1 MTSDVQGNRPLSE
14 DELQE
19 LVASSDAGARNPVG
33 AVGLSLAV
41 IAVSWSVFQ
50 VVLASP
56 LANYLLPGA
65 VNNNSRLIH
74 LAFALMLGFM
84 AYPAMGRESRN
95 LVSFALGH
103 LGTVLG
109 LGAFSVAL
117 ILTLSPEISMNTAVL
132 MGAVI
137 AVILVIPTYLNGSG
151 FATPLERAVSALGV
165 FCAILVLSYSGFAII
180 GQYLA
185 GGWSG
190 TLKIGAS
197 VLGLVTA
204 FWVLMVYVRQWKT
217 PESDFIPIQDWALAA
232 AGVFVSVYGFL
243 NYQKIVDSGG
253 LADNI
258 DKFYALAGLLI
269 LFEAARRALGPAMA
283 IIATVFLAYVFFGS
297 SEYVPE
303 VIRWKGASL
312 KKAMSHMWITSE
324 GVFGIAL
331 GVSTKFVFLF
341 VLFGALLDKAGAG
354 NYFIKMAFGALGHL
368 RGGPAKAAVVGS
380 AATGLISGS
389 SIANVVTT
397 GTFTIPLMKRVGFSS
412 EQAGAVEVAS
422 SVNGQIMPPVMG
434 AAAFLMVEYVG
445 ISYVEVITHALL
457 PASISYIA
465 LVYIVHLEAVKRNMP
480 TLGNREVHMA
490 RTILGMASFFA
501 VFAGLCYGT
510 QFPVDAA
517 YKWAPSIAGILMFGV
532 VFAVY
537 VTLVALASKTP
548 DLEPDDPNAKE
559 VELPDVAKIYT
570 AGLHYLLPIIV
581 LVYFLMIEQKSPGLS
596 AFWATALL
604 FVILLTQK
612 PLKAIFRN
620 QSNLSATFVEGATDL
635 WNGMIDGSRNMIGIA
650 LATATAGVIVGTV
663 TLTGVGQVMADLV
676 ESMAYGLTY
685 ISALG
690 VHAISPI
697 TDVVGITSFQG
708 TVAER
713 AADMT
718 GTILVFVLICVGLL
732 SLVLGMGLPT
742 TANYIV
748 VSSLM
753 AGVVVELGAQSGLI
767 VPLIA
772 VHLFVFYFGIMADVT
787 PPVGL
792 ASFAAAAVSGGDAIR
807 TGFVAFFYSLRTV
820 ALPFVFIFNTDL
832 LLIDVTWAQGLLVAI
847 SATIAI
853 LVFTAGT
860 MGYFLT
866 RSRFYESVLLVV
878 VAFALFRP
886 DFFMNRIMPPH
897 TAVAPIE
904 LVQALDAAETGGE
917 FRITVA
923 GPDFDTAEMISTT
936 LVIAVSDTSS
946 GAEVADNAGLV
957 LLPEGDQMNLDAPGF
972 GTPAEQ
978 DLGNFDFYGDTP
990 VQITAIL
997 APAEQMPKELVFL
1010 PALLLLAFVT
1020 LMQRGRVRKEG
1031 ELA

>member
-1 MTSDVQGNRPLSE
+1 MTSDAQGNRPLSE
-14 DELQE
+14 EELQE

-33 AVGLSLAV
+33 SVGVFLAIVAV
-41 IAVSWSVFQ
+41 IWSVFQ

-56 LANYLLPGA
+56 LANLLLPGS
-65 VNNNSRLIH
+65 VINNSRQIH
-74 LAFALMLGFM
+74 LAFAIFLAFA
-84 AYPAMGRESRN
+84 AYPALKS
-95 LVSFALGH
+95 
-103 LGTVLG
+103 
-109 LGAFSVAL
+109 
-117 ILTLSPEISMNTAVL
+117 SPRGYVPVQDWI
-132 MGAVI
+132 
-137 AVILVIPTYLNGSG
+137 
-151 FATPLERAVSALGV
+151 
-165 FCAILVLSYSGFAII
+165 FAI
-180 GQYLA
+180 A
-185 GGWSG
+185 GTG
-190 TLKIGAS
+190 I
-197 VLGLVTA
+197 
-204 FWVLMVYVRQWKT
+204 
-217 PESDFIPIQDWALAA
+217 AL
-232 AGVFVSVYGFL
+232 YGYIF
-243 NYQKIVDSGG
+243 YQKIVDSGG
-253 LADNI
+253 LADDV
-258 DKFYALAGLLI
+258 DKWFALAGLLL

-283 IIATVFLAYVFFGS
+283 IIATIFLLYVFFGS
-297 SEYVPE
+297 SDYVPE

-397 GTFTIPLMKRVGFSS
+397 GTFTIPLMKRVGFTS
-412 EQAGAVEVAS
+412 EQAGSVEVAS

-445 ISYVEVITHALL
+445 ISYVEVITHAFL
-457 PASISYIA
+457 PAAISYIA

-480 TLGNREVHMA
+480 TLGNRVVSMG
-490 RTILGMASFFA
+490 RTIGGMALFFA
-501 VFAGLCYGT
+501 GFAALCYGV
-510 QFPVDAA
+510 QYPVKWIVAAMPGASGLTLSALVVAA
-517 YKWAPSIAGILMFGV
+517 Y
-532 VFAVY
+532 
-537 VTLVALASKTP
+537 VALLWLASGVE
-548 DLEPDDPNAKE
+548 DLVPDDPNAEE
-559 VELPDVAKIYT
+559 VELPVVGEIYK

-612 PLKAIFRN
+612 PLKAIFRG
-620 QSNLSATFVEGATDL
+620 QSDMANAFMQGVSDL
-635 WNGMIDGSRNMIGIA
+635 WHGLIDGARNMIGIA

-663 TLTGVGQVMADLV
+663 TLTGVGQVMSELV
-676 ESMAYGLTY
+676 EF
-685 ISALG
+685 ISGGNLILML
-690 VHAISPI
+690 VM
-697 TDVVGITSFQG
+697 VGI
-708 TVAER
+708 
-713 AADMT
+713 
-718 GTILVFVLICVGLL
+718 L

-807 TGFVAFFYSLRTV
+807 TGFTAFFYSLRTV

-832 LLIDVTWAQGLLVAI
+832 LLIDVNWIQGILVAI

-860 MGYFLT
+860 MGYFLS
-866 RSRFYESVLLVV
+866 RNRFYEGILLIFA
-878 VAFALFRP
+878 AFALFRP
-886 DFFMNRIMPPH
+886 DFFMDRIMPPF
-897 TAVAPIE
+897 AQVPPAQ
-904 LVQALDAAETGGE
+904 LVQALDEAEPGAE
-917 FRITVA
+917 LRITVE
-923 GPDFDTAEMISTT
+923 GPDFDTSGTKSTT
-936 LVIAVSDTSS
+936 MILTADGSGGQSAVD
-946 GAEVADNAGLV
+946 AYGL
-957 LLPEGDQMNLDAPGF
+957 LLLEEDGVVKLEEPMF
-972 GTPAEQ
+972 GTPAAPNLES
-978 DLGNFDFYGDTP
+978 FDFYADEP
-990 VQITAIL
+990 VQITSIQ
-997 APAEQMPKELVFL
+997 APASQLPKELIFI
-1010 PALLLLAFVT
+1010 PALLLVALVAF
-1020 LMQRGRVRKEG
+1020 LQRGRAREQEG
-1031 ELA
+1031 VPA